1 MQDIHLHHKSKLHRC
16 HPYMSSSLSS
26 KKSLDHNRLLS
37 ISQIDK
43 IEVVVEIQM
52 DSVKFDISIKKEKT
66 IFLMK

>member
-1 MQDIHLHHKSKLHRC
+1 
-16 HPYMSSSLSS
+16 MSSSLSS

-52 DSVKFDISIKKEKT
+52 DLVQFDISIKKEKT